1 MKLTNVLFFVT
12 CLLGL
17 VASSFAQNAE
27 PRGKNPVFG
36 YIDPKSGMFHSMDR
50 TPLTDEQAATIAPTT
65 GSIVLNVTIQVSSSL
80 STTAKFFCSSDTAV
94 SDSLTGG
101 WTAVVTVT
109 GSRVGNTVTCKLTI
123 PYSWD
128 LGAPTTDTMAVDLIV
143 DTTVGTAGTSG
154 FYEEEN
160 TMPVVTMKVPP
171 NGTTTTKNITT
182 TI

>member
-1 MKLTNVLFFVT
+1 MKLTNVLFFGT

-17 VASSFAQNAE
+17 VASTFAQNAE

-36 YIDPKSGMFHSMDR
+36 YIDPKTGMFHSMER
-50 TPLTDEQAATIAPTT
+50 TPLSEEQAAAITTTT
-65 GSIVLNVTIQVSSSL
+65 GTIVLNVTIQVSSSL
-80 STTAKFFCSSDTAV
+80 STTAKFFCIANAAV
-94 SDSLTGG
+94 SDSMTGG

-109 GSRVGNTVTCKLTI
+109 GSRVGNTVTCKPTI

-128 LGAPTTDTMAVDLIV
+128 LGTPTTDTMAVDFIV
-143 DTTVGTAGTSG
+143 ETTVGTSGTSG

-160 TMPVVTMKVPP
+160 TMPAVTMKVPAT
-171 NGTTTTKNITT
+171 GTTTTKNITT